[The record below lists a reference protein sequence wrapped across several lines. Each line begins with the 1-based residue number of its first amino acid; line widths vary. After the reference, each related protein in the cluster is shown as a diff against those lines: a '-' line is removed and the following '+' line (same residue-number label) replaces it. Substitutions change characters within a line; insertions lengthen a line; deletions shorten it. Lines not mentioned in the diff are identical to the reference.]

1 MFETGKTAQVAA
13 EMRNYNISILGIS
26 ESRWTDSGQKRLA
39 TGEILLFSGHKQE
52 NAPHTQGVAFMLS
65 KAAQKALIG
74 WEAHGPRLITASF
87 KTKKKR
93 INMNIVQCY
102 APTNDSDK
110 DAKEDFYSRLQTIIQ
125 SYSGRDITI
134 VMGDFNAKIGRDNT
148 GYEEVMGQ
156 QGLGEMNENGER
168 FADLCAANNLVIG
181 GSVFSH
187 RRIHKATWISPDLST
202 ENQIDHIC
210 IAKKFRRS
218 LQDVRVRRG
227 ADVAS
232 DHHLLVARIKLK
244 LRKNWT
250 GETNQRQSSTQ
261 LF

>member
-1 MFETGKTAQVAA
+1 MKHGSESQKMEATRPMTIVSTRTTIITGTWNVRTMFETGKTAQVAA

-39 TGEILLFSGHKQE
+39 TGEMLLFSGHEQE

-110 DAKEDFYSRLQTIIQ
+110 DAKEDFYS
-125 SYSGRDITI
+125 
-134 VMGDFNAKIGRDNT
+134 
-148 GYEEVMGQ
+148 
-156 QGLGEMNENGER
+156 
-168 FADLCAANNLVIG
+168 
-181 GSVFSH
+181 
-187 RRIHKATWISPDLST
+187 
-202 ENQIDHIC
+202 
-210 IAKKFRRS
+210 
-218 LQDVRVRRG
+218 
-227 ADVAS
+227 
-232 DHHLLVARIKLK
+232 
-244 LRKNWT
+244 
-250 GETNQRQSSTQ
+250 
-261 LF
+261 